1 VTLAVAG
8 TRLAETAAGVR
19 FFDNAHWT
27 LGYATGALLAW
38 TGWRRRPSPARLCF
52 LFGTGSYLAGQLLWD
67 LQVASGW
74 NPFPGP
80 SDLFFI
86 ALGPWLAVGFAFEL
100 ARSRPATLWAAGLD
114 LFGMSA
120 AALACTLSLYLPKS
134 GESTLLVTATLA
146 AYPVVLSMALG
157 TGLVALLARRW
168 RPRGPLLLL
177 LGAIFVKVAIWGDWN
192 LRTLEGRLGDG
203 ILLNYV
209 FSYTA
214 IALGVGIAL
223 FDPREIESAH
233 DERVYYVLSSML
245 PILLAVGAGVALSQ
259 SPLLPAQVS
268 PWVRGCSL
276 VIVVSAVARQGLVL
290 VEREERLAAER
301 KARILADQYSEAV
314 ERHERAQR
322 LEALGTLAAGVA
334 HDFNN
339 LLMGIRSHADLAT
352 RFPAHSASSW
362 EAVMRACE
370 RGAAVVQGMLAFGRQ
385 RAAVEPR
392 RLELSEAVSESLR
405 LLRALIP
412 KNVVFETRFDP
423 RTPRILADPAQLQQI
438 LMNLAVNAAHAIG
451 SQPGRIEIATRGRA
465 ISRASSRALA
475 AGDYAEIVVSDSGSG
490 MDPLTQLRIFEPFFS
505 TKDASEGAGMGLA
518 VVHGIVTAARGA
530 IECETAPGMGSSFTI
545 LWPAATGSDAQEA
558 REKPGPAE
566 ELVPT
571 GAEVLVVDDEKAVAA
586 AVEQYLD
593 AIGFR
598 AHACND
604 PREALEL
611 VRREPGRFAAV
622 VCDLTM
628 PELRG
633 DALCRELVALR
644 PDLPVIL
651 STGTE
656 PERLAES
663 GFAAV
668 LVKPYSLDELAR
680 LIERVLPKALTSRD
694 RS

>member
-1 VTLAVAG
+1 
-8 TRLAETAAGVR
+8 
-19 FFDNAHWT
+19 
-27 LGYATGALLAW
+27 
-38 TGWRRRPSPARLCF
+38 
-52 LFGTGSYLAGQLLWD
+52 
-67 LQVASGW
+67 
-74 NPFPGP
+74 
-80 SDLFFI
+80 
-86 ALGPWLAVGFAFEL
+86 
-100 ARSRPATLWAAGLD
+100 
-114 LFGMSA
+114 
-120 AALACTLSLYLPKS
+120 
-134 GESTLLVTATLA
+134 
-146 AYPVVLSMALG
+146 
-157 TGLVALLARRW
+157 
-168 RPRGPLLLL
+168 
-177 LGAIFVKVAIWGDWN
+177 
-192 LRTLEGRLGDG
+192 
-203 ILLNYV
+203 
-209 FSYTA
+209 
-214 IALGVGIAL
+214 
-223 FDPREIESAH
+223 
-233 DERVYYVLSSML
+233 
-245 PILLAVGAGVALSQ
+245 
-259 SPLLPAQVS
+259 
-268 PWVRGCSL
+268 
-276 VIVVSAVARQGLVL
+276 
-290 VEREERLAAER
+290 
-301 KARILADQYSEAV
+301 
-314 ERHERAQR
+314 
-322 LEALGTLAAGVA
+322 
-334 HDFNN
+334 
-339 LLMGIRSHADLAT
+339 
-352 RFPAHSASSW
+352 
-362 EAVMRACE
+362 MRACE